1 MSSTQIRFL
10 LLLDRVV
17 VSSPPP
23 KNAPMIPRSEDTI
36 CLHTP
41 DAGVFVGADF
51 DAGVAADAGFAAVAA
66 VGGAHRRW
74 FAAYADVAIA
84 AAGNV
89 VGGGGGLFR
98 GGLVTEAAVKQ
109 AQQ

>member
-1 MSSTQIRFL
+1 
-10 LLLDRVV
+10 
-17 VSSPPP
+17 
-23 KNAPMIPRSEDTI
+23 
-36 CLHTP
+36 
-41 DAGVFVGADF
+41 
-51 DAGVAADAGFAAVAA
+51 
-66 VGGAHRRW
+66 
-74 FAAYADVAIA
+74 VAIA